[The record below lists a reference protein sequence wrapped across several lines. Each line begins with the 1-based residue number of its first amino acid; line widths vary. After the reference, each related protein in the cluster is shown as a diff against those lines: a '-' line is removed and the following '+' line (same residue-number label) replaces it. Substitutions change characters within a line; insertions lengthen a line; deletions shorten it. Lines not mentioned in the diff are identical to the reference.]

1 MSTRRSNKTS
11 STKPTRVV
19 LGPDLEELTVL
30 RKLYQQ
36 MRAKWHTESD
46 TQGSEEDIY
55 DAYTVVRQFYNGK
68 GRKH

>member
-1 MSTRRSNKTS
+1 MTTVGARKKA
-11 STKPTRVV
+11 KPLRVV

-36 MRAKWHTESD
+36 MRHRWHSESD
-46 TQGSEEDIY
+46 TQGSDEDIY
-55 DAYTVVRQFYNGK
+55 DAYVVVRHFYNRK